1 MSLLE
6 KEDFYSHL
14 NMKDI
19 TGADYA
25 QAKEDFEKDFFKFM
39 NAKKCRDIKLFTTDR
54 RRNYWVSEPNYHT
67 SKPFTEH
74 LLAIEMKN
82 QTKILINKP
91 VYLGLSIL

>member
-1 MSLLE
+1 MIKFNQNTRLKPYIDKNSDLR
-6 KEDFYSHL
+6 K
-14 NMKDI
+14 K
-19 TGADYA
+19 
-25 QAKEDFEKDFFKFM
+25 AKEDFEKDFFKFI